1 MVCHYLTD
9 LHKSQIKD
17 SLIRVLF
24 YWFRLLQKMTDTT
37 QQNFITTY
45 ISIVYVI
52 LCKSYFCTILTLKRT
67 IYSKATG
74 ITLSHKSI

>member
-24 YWFRLLQKMTDTT
+24 YWFRLVQKMANPTE
-37 QQNFITTY
+37 QKRCNNLYFN
-45 ISIVYVI
+45 SI
-52 LCKSYFCTILTLKRT
+52 
-67 IYSKATG
+67 
-74 ITLSHKSI
+74 